1 MKKQNNSENGTNVN
15 VTSMDLI
22 AVMPDD
28 ELETNIRN
36 LNERLISNKRDNN
49 TRQLEVELAY
59 FMRERGVRELRRM
72 KHTEYQ
78 ANQNNKNKQN
88 N

>member
-1 MKKQNNSENGTNVN
+1 MKKQNNSENNTTVN

-28 ELETNIRN
+28 ELETNIRH
-36 LNERLISNKRDNN
+36 LNERLISNKKDN
-49 TRQLEVELAY
+49 TSRQLEVELAY
-59 FMRERGVRELRRM
+59 FMRERGIRELRRM

-78 ANQNNKNKQN
+78 MNQNIKTKQN
-88 N
+88 

>member
-1 MKKQNNSENGTNVN
+1 MKKQNNSENNTTVN

-28 ELETNIRN
+28 ELETNIRS
-36 LNERLISNKRDNN
+36 LNERLISNKKDNT

-59 FMRERGVRELRRM
+59 FMRERGIRELRRM

-78 ANQNNKNKQN
+78 MNQNNKNKQN
-88 N
+88 